1 MTDRGG
7 YRAEFWRALNLLAEA
22 FSIARGEGAAL
33 PVVVGGAAV
42 EYHTAS
48 AVQSADFD
56 LVGGDDAAILGAL
69 EAVGFRRTVPGSLR
83 NLVHPDLLIAVDF
96 VSGSLFDGR
105 TDRSRIVLA
114 EINEAGDRTVPFPPA
129 EDMIADRLA
138 QYESAPAG
146 VPEMLEQARLLLRLA
161 PKIDEDYLRRR
172 VTEECSTV
180 DLLALLQEPPR
191 SASRSRR
198 RSAS

>member
-22 FSIARGEGAAL
+22 FAIVRSKGAAL

-69 EAVGFRRTVPGSLR
+69 EAVGFRRTTPSSLR
-83 NLVHPDLLIAVDF
+83 KLVHPDLLIAVDF

-105 TDRSRIVLA
+105 TDRNRIVLA
-114 EINEAGDRTVPFPPA
+114 EIDETGSRTVPFPPV

-146 VPEMLEQARLLLRLA
+146 VPEMLEQARLLSLLA
-161 PKIDEDYLRRR
+161 PTIDQDYLRRR
-172 VTEECSTV
+172 IAEECSSL
-180 DLLALLQEPPR
+180 DLLALLEEPP
-191 SASRSRR
+191 
-198 RSAS
+198 